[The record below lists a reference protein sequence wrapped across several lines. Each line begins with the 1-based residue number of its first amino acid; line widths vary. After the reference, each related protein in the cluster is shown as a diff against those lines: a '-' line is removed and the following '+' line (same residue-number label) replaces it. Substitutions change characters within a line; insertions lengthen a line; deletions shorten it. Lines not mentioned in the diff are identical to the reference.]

1 MQLPTNILDAP
12 IATELLAFFEEN
24 PVNKILSFVG
34 FDLWTFDGITD
45 DAASVVAESGLDP
58 LYLDSLKFLSA
69 EAARRLARFKGG
81 FLSLCGLVEISPEV
95 AAALAGYQGSV
106 LSLNGLTDLT
116 PEVAA
121 ELSAFHGLLTLNGIQ
136 TLTVA
141 TAVALAPQRGDLIL
155 DGLLH
160 LPVEVAEALSKH
172 EGKSLSLESL
182 RFMSDGAAKALKK
195 YRGTLEMVIPAPIH
209 RLEAQLQ
216 HSCQRH
222 SVGVRPL
229 GIK

>member
-1 MQLPTNILDAP
+1 MQHPTNILDAP

-34 FDLWTFDGITD
+34 FDLLTFDSITD
-45 DAASVVAESGLDP
+45 EAASVVAESGLDP

-69 EAARRLARFKGG
+69 EAARRLARFRGG
-81 FLSLCGLVEISPEV
+81 FLSLGGLEEMAPEV
-95 AAALAGYQGSV
+95 AAAIAGYQGSV
-106 LSLNGLTDLT
+106 LSLDGLTDLP
-116 PEVAA
+116 PEVAT
-121 ELSAFHGLLTLNGIQ
+121 ELSAFPNLLTLNGIQ
-136 TLTVA
+136 TLSVA

-155 DGLLH
+155 DGLIH

-195 YRGTLEMVIPAPIH
+195 YRGTLEMVIEDVESAGK
-209 RLEAQLQ
+209 Q
-216 HSCQRH
+216 
-222 SVGVRPL
+222 GN
-229 GIK
+229 K

>member
-1 MQLPTNILDAP
+1 MREDFPVQFPTNILDAQT
-12 IATELLAFFEEN
+12 ATALLAFFDEN

-45 DAASVVAESGLDP
+45 EAASVVAQSGLDP
-58 LYLDSLKFLSA
+58 LYLDSLKFLSP

-95 AAALAGYQGSV
+95 AAAIAEYRGSV
-106 LSLNGLTDLT
+106 LSLSGLTDLA

-121 ELSAFHGLLTLNGIQ
+121 ELSAFPSLLTLNGIQ

-160 LPVEVAEALSKH
+160 LPEDVAEALSQH

-182 RFMSDGAAKALKK
+182 RFMSDAAAKAMAG
-195 YRGTLEMVIPAPIH
+195 YRGKLELAVDD
-209 RLEAQLQ
+209 
-216 HSCQRH
+216 
-222 SVGVRPL
+222 VNRPEP
-229 GIK
+229 

>member
-1 MQLPTNILDAP
+1 MQFPTNILDAQT
-12 IATELLAFFEEN
+12 ATALLAFFDEN

-45 DAASVVAESGLDP
+45 EAASLVAESGLDP
-58 LYLDSLKFLSA
+58 LYLDSLKFLSLESA
-69 EAARRLARFKGG
+69 SRLAEFKGG
-81 FLSLCGLVEISPEV
+81 FLSLCGLEEMSPEV
-95 AAALAGYQGSV
+95 AAAIAEYRGSV
-106 LSLNGLTDLT
+106 LSLDGLTDLP
-116 PEVAA
+116 PEVAT
-121 ELSAFHGLLTLNGIQ
+121 ELSAFPGLLVLNGIMAIS
-136 TLTVA
+136 VA
-141 TAVALAPQRGDLIL
+141 TAAALVPHRGDLIL
-155 DGLLH
+155 DGLIH
-160 LPVEVAEALSKH
+160 LPVEVAEALSRH

-182 RFMSDGAAKALKK
+182 RFMSDGAAKALAG
-195 YRGTLEMVIPAPIH
+195 YRGRLEMVIPAPIH

>member
-45 DAASVVAESGLDP
+45 EAASVVAQSGLDP

-81 FLSLCGLVEISPEV
+81 FLSLCGLEEISPEV
-95 AAALAGYQGSV
+95 AAALAEYRGSV
-106 LSLNGLTDLT
+106 LSLSGLTDLT
-116 PEVAA
+116 PHVAA
-121 ELSAFHGLLTLNGIQ
+121 ELSAFPCLLTLNGIMAIS
-136 TLTVA
+136 VA

-172 EGKSLSLESL
+172 EGKSLSMESL
-182 RFMSDGAAKALKK
+182 RFMSDAAAKALAG
-195 YRGTLEMVIPAPIH
+195 YRGKLELAVDDVN
-209 RLEAQLQ
+209 QY
-216 HSCQRH
+216 
-222 SVGVRPL
+222 G
-229 GIK
+229 